1 MSELT
6 TVARPYARAAFEFA
20 VENKCVD
27 TWSTMLNFS
36 AEVVSNPAMADV
48 LTREITAKEL
58 VNLFI
63 SVCDGQ
69 LDEHGQNFIK
79 IMAENGRLSV
89 LPSVALLF
97 SELETAQKMEINA
110 NVVSA
115 YALSTTQK
123 KELSESLEKR
133 LARKVNLNCSIDKT
147 LIAGM
152 VITAGDLV
160 IDSSA
165 VGQTK
170 TFIRYSTILMG
181 N

>member
-20 VENKCVD
+20 VENKCID
-27 TWSTMLNFS
+27 TWSAMLNFS
-36 AEVVSNPAMADV
+36 AEVVKDPTMSKILVRD
-48 LTREITAKEL
+48 TTATEL

-79 IMAENGRLSV
+79 VMAENGRLSI

-97 SELETAQKMEINA
+97 SELETAQNMEID
-110 NVVSA
+110 VDVISA
-115 YALSTTQK
+115 YALSAKQK
-123 KELSESLEKR
+123 SEISESLGKR
-133 LARKVNLNCSIDKT
+133 LARKVNLNCSIDKA
-147 LIAGM
+147 LVSGM

-165 VGQTK
+165 IGQLKRLSNTLQ
-170 TFIRYSTILMG
+170 S
-181 N
+181 

>member
-27 TWSTMLNFS
+27 AWSAMLSFS
-36 AEVVSNPAMADV
+36 AEVVNNPAMADV
-48 LTREITAKEL
+48 LAREITANEL

-79 IMAENGRLSV
+79 VMAENGRLSI

-97 SELETAQKMEINA
+97 SEFETAQNMEIDV

-115 YALSTTQK
+115 YALSTKQK
-123 KELSESLEKR
+123 NELSESLGKR
-133 LARKVNLNCSIDKT
+133 LARKVNLNCSIDKA
-147 LIAGM
+147 LITGM

-160 IDSSA
+160 IDSTA
-165 VGQTK
+165 VGQLKRLSNTLQ
-170 TFIRYSTILMG
+170 S
-181 N
+181 

>member
-6 TVARPYARAAFEFA
+6 TVARPYARVAFEFA
-20 VENKCVD
+20 VENKCID
-27 TWSTMLNFS
+27 AWSAMLNFS
-36 AEVVSNPAMADV
+36 AEVVNNPTMSEILV
-48 LTREITAKEL
+48 RETTATEL

-79 IMAENGRLSV
+79 VMAENGRLSI

-97 SELETAQKMEINA
+97 SELETAQNMEID
-110 NVVSA
+110 VDVISA
-115 YALSTTQK
+115 YALSAKQK
-123 KELSESLEKR
+123 SEISESLGKR
-133 LARKVNLNCSIDKT
+133 LARKVNLNCSIDKS
-147 LIAGM
+147 LVAGM

-165 VGQTK
+165 IGQLKRLSNTLQ
-170 TFIRYSTILMG
+170 S
-181 N
+181 

>member
-27 TWSTMLNFS
+27 TWTAMLQFS
-36 AEVVSNPAMADV
+36 AEVVNNPAMADV
-48 LTREITAKEL
+48 LARETTATEL
-58 VNLFI
+58 VNLFF
-63 SVCDGQ
+63 SVCEGQ

-79 IMAENGRLSV
+79 VMAENGRLSV

-97 SELETAQKMEINA
+97 SELETALNMEVDV

-115 YALSTTQK
+115 YALSEQQK
-123 KELSESLEKR
+123 IELSQSLEKR
-133 LARKVNLNCSIDKT
+133 LARKVNLNCSIDET

-152 VITAGDLV
+152 VVTAGDLV

-165 VGQTK
+165 VGQLNRLSNTLQ
-170 TFIRYSTILMG
+170 S
-181 N
+181 

>member
-27 TWSTMLNFS
+27 TWTAMLQFS
-36 AEVVSNPAMADV
+36 AEVVNNPAMADV
-48 LTREITAKEL
+48 LARETTATEL
-58 VNLFI
+58 VNLFL

-69 LDEHGQNFIK
+69 LDENGQNFIK
-79 IMAENGRLSV
+79 VMAENGRLSV

-97 SELETAQKMEINA
+97 SELETALNMEIDV

-115 YALSTTQK
+115 YALSEQQET
-123 KELSESLEKR
+123 ELSQSLEKR
-133 LARKVNLNCSIDKT
+133 LARKVNLNCSIDDT

-165 VGQTK
+165 VGQLN
-170 TFIRYSTILMG
+170 RLSTTLQS
-181 N
+181 

>member
-27 TWSTMLNFS
+27 TWTAMLQFS
-36 AEVVSNPAMADV
+36 AEVVNNPAMADV
-48 LTREITAKEL
+48 LARETTATEL
-58 VNLFI
+58 VNLFL

-69 LDEHGQNFIK
+69 LDENGQNFIK
-79 IMAENGRLSV
+79 VMAENGRLSV

-97 SELETAQKMEINA
+97 SELETALNMEIDI

-115 YALSTTQK
+115 YALSEQQEA
-123 KELSESLEKR
+123 ELSKSLEKR
-133 LARKVNLNCSIDKT
+133 LARKVNLNCSIDDT

-165 VGQTK
+165 VGQLN
-170 TFIRYSTILMG
+170 RLSTTLQS
-181 N
+181 